1 LKNQFG
7 VSEVNE
13 VMKSRGITRKSAV
26 RFLRR
31 QHTIPTISSNLA
43 SAAVVKDVKMA
54 QANDKTLP
62 VFGPTPTK
70 AKAPQPEVKLL
81 TPEQRGAAR
90 KEGLRL
96 HKLAGRPNKDQIVAA
111 YSTPKAYGWTWAQR
125 AKSVSL
131 ATAEEAALK
140 FQSLLLKKAAL

>member
-1 LKNQFG
+1 MKNQFG

-13 VMKSRGITRKSAV
+13 VMRSRGITRKSVV
-26 RFLRR
+26 RFLSRDR
-31 QHTIPTISSNLA
+31 KTGGKK
-43 SAAVVKDVKMA
+43 AAVAPALDVKMA

-70 AKAPQPEVKLL
+70 ALKPEVKLL

-90 KEGLRL
+90 AEGLRL
-96 HKLAGRPNKDQIVAA
+96 HKLAGRPNKDQIMAA
-111 YSTPKAYGWTWAQR
+111 YGTPKAYGWTWAQR

>member
-43 SAAVVKDVKMA
+43 SAAVVKEGKYQGMG
-54 QANDKTLP
+54 QFRNGS
-62 VFGPTPTK
+62 FGRFTYTITEK
-70 AKAPQPEVKLL
+70 AKA
-81 TPEQRGAAR
+81 
-90 KEGLRL
+90 
-96 HKLAGRPNKDQIVAA
+96 
-111 YSTPKAYGWTWAQR
+111 
-125 AKSVSL
+125 
-131 ATAEEAALK
+131 
-140 FQSLLLKKAAL
+140 